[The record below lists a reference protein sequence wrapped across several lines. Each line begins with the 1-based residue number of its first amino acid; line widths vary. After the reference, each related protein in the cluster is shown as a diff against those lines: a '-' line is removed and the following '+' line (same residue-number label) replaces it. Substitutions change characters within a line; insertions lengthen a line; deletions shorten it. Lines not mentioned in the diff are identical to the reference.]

1 MEGDLGVV
9 WRAPQVMEEQV
20 ILGRVI
26 VIHVHTVAVVAICPH
41 CWPHIRVSAT
51 IGNRSFAA
59 ILAVGI
65 GSECQATLNQHRP
78 WQWVLL
84 PQPPK
89 PSVQN
94 PM

>member
-41 CWPHIRVSAT
+41 CWPHIRVGAT
-51 IGNRSFAA
+51 IGNRLCCRQDRERVPGHLEPAP
-59 ILAVGI
+59 
-65 GSECQATLNQHRP
+65 TL
-78 WQWVLL
+78 LL